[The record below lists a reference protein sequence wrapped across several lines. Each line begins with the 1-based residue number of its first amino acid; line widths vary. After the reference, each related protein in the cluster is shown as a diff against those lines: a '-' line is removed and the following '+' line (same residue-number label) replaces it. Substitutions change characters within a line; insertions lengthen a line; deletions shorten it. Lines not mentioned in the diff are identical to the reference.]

1 LSAAATPS
9 SARAGWPR
17 LRQAYAWRRNVESL
31 YRRPAGH
38 QTPVDGLRALSMLW
52 VMATH
57 VCLALSVFVD
67 YPSFRRLV
75 ETLPGAVSWIW
86 HGEKALDTFF
96 VISGYLIG
104 GGLIAEHRRTGHLRL
119 PRFYA
124 RRYLRLTPAYVVAV
138 LMVWA
143 VGVEP
148 ARKTSHLW
156 ANLLYVNNFLPC
168 DQMFMDW
175 TWSLAV
181 EEQFYLVLPLFLVVL
196 FFRTRHK
203 LALMGALFVASFG
216 VRAWV
221 LSLHP
226 HLTQT
231 SFANHFFRDFPGFT
245 CEYFDSVY
253 DKLPTRFGPF
263 VVGVALA
270 WAHLHHGGRL
280 RRFFARPFASEAA
293 LLAGAAA
300 CVTLLCVPIFRPDSE
315 SGPALSPA
323 FIFAYAVLHRNVW
336 AVGVGLGLLA
346 SLYPKGPLSRAGAS
360 ILGARVWYPVAQLSY
375 CTYLFHLGFVMVSY
389 LAVAKLFHA
398 GVDPRQALAAF
409 SLPDLGLALAFT
421 AAMSFA
427 FGAIIY
433 LLVERPFLNL
443 RR

>member
-1 LSAAATPS
+1 
-9 SARAGWPR
+9 
-17 LRQAYAWRRNVESL
+17 
-31 YRRPAGH
+31 
-38 QTPVDGLRALSMLW
+38 MLW

-57 VCLALSVFVD
+57 VCLALSVFLD

-75 ETLPGAVSWIW
+75 ETLPGAISWIW

-104 GGLIAEHRRTGHLRL
+104 GALIAEHRRTGRLRL
-119 PRFYA
+119 ARFYA
-124 RRYLRLTPAYVVAV
+124 RRYLRLTPAYVTAV
-138 LMVWA
+138 LLVWA
-143 VGVEP
+143 AGVEP

-156 ANLLYVNNFLPC
+156 ANLLYVNNFLTC

-181 EEQFYLVLPLFLVVL
+181 EEQFYLVLPVFLVAL
-196 FFRTRHK
+196 FFRTRYK
-203 LALMGALFVASFG
+203 VALTGALFAASFV

-221 LSLHP
+221 LARHP

-270 WAHLHHGGRL
+270 WGHVHHGARL
-280 RRFFARPFASEAA
+280 RRLFARPFTSDAAA
-293 LLAGAAA
+293 LLGAAA
-300 CVTLLCVPIFRPDSE
+300 CVALLSVPIFRPDAA
-315 SGPALSPA
+315 SGPVLPPA
-323 FIFAYAVLHRNVW
+323 FIFTYAVLHRNLW
-336 AVGVGLGLLA
+336 ALGVGLGLLA
-346 SLYPKGPLSRAGAS
+346 SLHPRGPLSRACAA
-360 ILGARVWYPVAQLSY
+360 ILSARIWYPVAQLSY

-389 LAVAKLFHA
+389 LLVAKLFHA
-398 GVDPRQALAAF
+398 GVDPRQALARFTVAE
-409 SLPDLGLALAFT
+409 LGLALALT

-433 LLVERPFLNL
+433 LLVERPVLNL

>member
-1 LSAAATPS
+1 LSAAITS
-9 SARAGWPR
+9 SDALTDESR
-17 LRQAYAWRRNVESL
+17 LRRAYAWRKNFESL
-31 YRRPAGH
+31 YRRPPGH
-38 QTPVDGLRALSMLW
+38 ETAVDGLRAFSMFW

-57 VCLALSVFVD
+57 VCLALSVFLD

-75 ETLPGAVSWIW
+75 ETLPGPVSWIW

-104 GGLIAEHRRTGHLRL
+104 GALIAEHRRTGRLRL

-124 RRYLRLTPAYVVAV
+124 RRYLRLTPAYVAAV
-138 LMVWA
+138 LIVWA
-143 VGVEP
+143 TGVEP

-156 ANLLYVNNFLPC
+156 ANLLYVNNFLTC

-181 EEQFYLVLPLFLVVL
+181 EEQFYLVLPLFLIAL

-203 LALMGALFVASFG
+203 LALTGALFAASFG
-216 VRAWV
+216 ARAWV
-221 LSLHP
+221 LARHP

-231 SFANHFFRDFPGFT
+231 SFASHFFRDFPDFT

-253 DKLPTRFGPF
+253 DKLLTRYGPF

-270 WAHLHHGGRL
+270 WSHVCHGARL
-280 RRFFARPFASEAA
+280 RRFFARPFTSDAAAVLGAA
-293 LLAGAAA
+293 L
-300 CVTLLCVPIFRPDSE
+300 CVALLSVPIFRPDTA
-315 SGPALSPA
+315 SGPVLAPS
-323 FIFAYAVLHRNVW
+323 FIFAYAVVHRNLW

-346 SLYPKGPLSRAGAS
+346 SSYPNGPLSRAAAS
-360 ILGARVWYPVAQLSY
+360 ILGARLWYPVAQLSY
-375 CTYLFHLGFVMVSY
+375 CAYLFHLGFVMVSY
-389 LAVAKLFHA
+389 LLVARLFHA
-398 GVDPRQALAAF
+398 GVEARQALAAF
-409 SLPDLGLALAFT
+409 SVPELGLALALT
-421 AAMSFA
+421 AGMSFA
-427 FGAIIY
+427 FGTIMY

>member
-1 LSAAATPS
+1 MNATVTSTSPL
-9 SARAGWPR
+9 ADTPR
-17 LRQAYAWRRNVESL
+17 LRRAYAWRKNLESL
-31 YRRPAGH
+31 YRRPPGH
-38 QTPVDGLRALSMLW
+38 QAPVDGLRALSMFW

-57 VCLALSVFVD
+57 VCLALSVFLD

-75 ETLPGAVSWIW
+75 EALPAPVSWIW

-104 GGLIAEHRRTGHLRL
+104 GALLAEHRRTGRLRL

-124 RRYLRLTPAYVVAV
+124 RRYLRLTPAYVAAV
-138 LMVWA
+138 LLVWA
-143 VGVEP
+143 AGVEP
-148 ARKTSHLW
+148 ARKTAHLW
-156 ANLLYVNNFLPC
+156 ANLLYVNNFLTC

-181 EEQFYLVLPLFLVVL
+181 EEQFYLVLPLFLVAL

-203 LALMGALFVASFG
+203 IALLSVLFAASFG

-221 LSLHP
+221 LSRHP
-226 HLTQT
+226 HLAQT

-270 WAHLHHGGRL
+270 WAHVHHGARL
-280 RRFFARPFASEAA
+280 RRFFARPFTSDAAVLVGAGACLA
-293 LLAGAAA
+293 LLG
-300 CVTLLCVPIFRPDSE
+300 VPIFRPDTAA
-315 SGPALSPA
+315 GPVLPPP
-323 FIFAYAVLHRNVW
+323 FIFAYAVVHRNLW

-346 SLYPKGPLSRAGAS
+346 SLHPNGPLSRACAS
-360 ILGARVWYPVAQLSY
+360 LLGARVWYSVAQLSY

-389 LAVAKLFHA
+389 LVVARLFHA

-409 SLPDLGLALAFT
+409 SIPELGLAFALT

-427 FGAIIY
+427 FGAIVY
-433 LLVERPFLNL
+433 LAIERPFLNL